1 MRAAARREAPAVVAV
16 IVAVVGVLA
25 PLTLGGRLA
34 SSADLDAFY
43 APFASFLH
51 DRLAAGDIPY
61 WAPGAFSGQPFLAD
75 AQSGVTYPPMLLASW
90 LLDPIDALRAVAT
103 FHYLIAALGTYA
115 LARQLGASRTG
126 SAFGAIAF
134 AASGH
139 LVARSAALGLL
150 GGAAWLAPA
159 LALAEA
165 TASARPSRRAPAIA
179 GLAFVLAMHLASGS
193 QQLAALTLATC
204 VIWLVARDG
213 KRGLASAALAIALAL
228 GVAAVA
234 LLPRLEMLRYA
245 TASGYVDPDGIG
257 SFLFGDRRGLVGRFG
272 VSSSEIA
279 TLYLGAATPA
289 LAIIGW
295 RRGGRDGAPVR
306 LLFWLIA
313 LSLAWATG
321 LVGWLMDPLPLV
333 RTVAGHEP
341 VRGIVLGLLCVSV
354 LAAFALPE
362 PRRWPS
368 PVTVGALGLL
378 VGVLA
383 GGTDAFALSY
393 LIPLAG
399 ICAVLALAA
408 HLGPGP
414 ARAGPGPSRAALVS
428 LALLVVLAGDLAWQ
442 ASHQDQPLRWLRES
456 QIAPEPSG
464 SAAFLLARQ
473 RAEGPFRIATAAPEP
488 TLVHQLGAHRTQR
501 ARALLLDQEALRLGL
516 EDVAGYN
523 PVHLKRYDRLMR
535 ASNGGR
541 KVDRHFELALR
552 YATPELRS
560 LAVRYYVSPPGKSPP
575 GLPVVYRDRL
585 SVVTRDD
592 AALPFARIVR
602 AGRAPL
608 AARVVSREPD
618 RIVIAPPGPGRLVVA
633 DVVYPGWRA
642 EIDGRSVPA
651 LEDGDLRAV
660 EVPPGARKVVWTFT
674 PPGARVGLGISLVSL
689 AVLLGLALRPR
700 LLRKWPRRR
709 RGDAYPSG

>member
-1 MRAAARREAPAVVAV
+1 MRREGAAVAAV

-34 SSADLDAFY
+34 SSADATAFY
-43 APFASFLH
+43 VPFATFLH

-75 AQSGVTYPPMLLASW
+75 AQSGVTYPPLLLASW
-90 LLDPIDALRAVAT
+90 LLAPVDALRAVAT

-115 LARQLGASRTG
+115 LARQLGARRTG

-165 TASARPSRRAPAIA
+165 TASARPSRRAPAMA
-179 GLAFVLAMHLASGS
+179 GLAVVLAFHLASGS

-204 VIWLVARDG
+204 AIWLVARAG
-213 KRGLASAALAIALAL
+213 ARGARYAAISIALAFGL
-228 GVAAVA
+228 AAVA
-234 LLPRLEMLRYA
+234 LVPRLELLRYA
-245 TASGYVDPDGIG
+245 TAGGYVDPDGIG
-257 SFLFGDRRGLVGRFG
+257 SLLFGDRRGLVGRFG

-279 TLYLGAATPA
+279 TLYLGAVTPA
-289 LAIIGW
+289 LALIGW
-295 RRGGRDGAPVR
+295 RRGKKDGAPVR
-306 LLFWLIA
+306 LLAWLIA
-313 LSLAWATG
+313 LSIAWAAG

-341 VRGIVLGLLCVSV
+341 VRGVVLGLLCASV

-362 PRRWPS
+362 ARRWPNAAG
-368 PVTVGALGLL
+368 VAALAVA

-383 GGTDAFALSY
+383 GGTGGFALSY
-393 LIPLAG
+393 LIPVAAVT
-399 ICAVLALAA
+399 AVLALRRFPFA
-408 HLGPGP
+408 P
-414 ARAGPGPSRAALVS
+414 
-428 LALLVVLAGDLAWQ
+428 LALLAVLGADLAWQ
-442 ASHQDQPLRWLRES
+442 ATHQDRPLRWLRAS
-456 QIAPEPSG
+456 QVAPAPSG

-473 RAEGPFRIATAAPEP
+473 RSEGPFRIATAAPEP
-488 TLVHQLGAHRTQR
+488 VLVHQLGAHRSAS

-523 PVHLKRYDRLMR
+523 PVHLKRYNRLML

-541 KVDRHFELALR
+541 AVDRHFELALR
-552 YATPELRS
+552 YATPQLRS
-560 LAVRYYVSPPGKSPP
+560 LAVRYYVSPPGESPQ

-585 SVVTRDD
+585 SVVSRDD
-592 AALPFARIVR
+592 GALPFARLLR
-602 AGRAPL
+602 AGAAPL
-608 AARVVSREPD
+608 AARVVSRDPD
-618 RIVIAPPGPGRLVVA
+618 RIVIAAPGPGRLVVA
-633 DVVYPGWRA
+633 DLVYPGWRVS
-642 EIDGRSVPA
+642 IDGRRAKA
-651 LEDGDLRAV
+651 LAQGDLRAV
-660 EVPPGARKVVWTFT
+660 QVPAGAQRVTWAFT
-674 PPGARVGLGISLVSL
+674 PPGVRAGLCITCL
-689 AVLLGLALRPR
+689 ALLAAIGLALAPW
-700 LLRKWPRRR
+700 LQQ
-709 RGDAYPSG
+709 